1 MTLLIVSFIA
11 GILTILAPCIL
22 PVLPIVLGR
31 SVEGNNKYKPLIISG
46 SLAVS
51 VVIFTLL
58 LKASTALIDIP
69 FSTWSYISGGI
80 IIFFGLITLFPGPWE
95 KLSSL
100 FKFSIKSNQ
109 VLGKSAQKKGIVGD
123 ILVGA
128 SLGPVFSS
136 CSPTYFLII
145 ATVLPQ
151 NYFVGTMYIIAYAL
165 GLSLMLLLIGY
176 VGQRFA
182 SKLTSLADPKGL
194 FKRILGILFL
204 IVGLAII
211 TGYDKKV
218 EAKLLD
224 SGFLDVTKIEQR
236 LLAEP
241 MDDMKDEGVEVNMEK
256 QARMNKEQF
265 YPQYTDIVN
274 PSGFVNTDGITI
286 EELIGK
292 KVVLVDFWTYSCI
305 NCQRTMPYIT
315 SWYDKYRDEGLE
327 IISIHTPEFAF
338 EKKIENVI
346 DAAERFG
353 IEYPIV
359 LDNDYSTWAAYKNRY
374 WPRKYLIDI
383 DGFVVYDH
391 IGEGA
396 YEQTENKIQE
406 LLEERSERL
415 GERKEFTLDLSTNLG
430 EKSQAKSP
438 EIYFGSARNSKLG
451 NGASGRAGEQI
462 LSMRDDDDVLNTLY
476 LHGSWNIEP
485 EYAQTV
491 GEGNKVRFRY
501 NADKVFMVAESDE
514 PAKVRVMR
522 DGVDVGTY
530 GGNDILNSQLEI
542 GESKLYHLIDEPDA
556 GEHTLEFIVD
566 DPGVRIYTFTFG

>member
-1 MTLLIVSFIA
+1 M
-11 GILTILAPCIL
+11 TILAPCIL

-51 VVIFTLL
+51 VVVFTLL

-69 FSTWSYISGGI
+69 FSTWSYVSGGI
-80 IIFFGLITLFPGPWE
+80 IIFFGLITLFPSPWE
-95 KLSSL
+95 KLSSF
-100 FKFSIKSNQ
+100 FKFSIKSNK
-109 VLGKSAQKKGIVGD
+109 VLGKNSQKKGVVGD

-151 NYFVGTMYIIAYAL
+151 NYFVGTIYIIAYAL

-176 VGQRFA
+176 IGQKFA
-182 SKLTSLADPKGL
+182 SKLTSLANPKGL

-204 IVGLAII
+204 IVGIAII

-224 SGFLDVTKIEQR
+224 TGFIDVTKIEQK

-241 MDDMKDEGVEVNMEK
+241 MDEMEDKGMEVDIEK

-265 YPQYTDIVN
+265 YPKYTDIDS
-274 PSGFVNTDGITI
+274 PSDFVNTDGITI

-292 KVVLVDFWTYSCI
+292 KVILVDFWTYSCI
-305 NCQRTMPYIT
+305 NCQRTLPYLT
-315 SWYDKYRDEGLE
+315 SWYDKYRDMGLE
-327 IISIHTPEFAF
+327 IVSIHTPEFAF
-338 EKKIENVI
+338 EKKKENVI

-359 LDNDYSTWAAYKNRY
+359 LDNEYTTWAAYKNRY
-374 WPRKYLIDI
+374 WPRKYIIDI

-396 YEQTENKIQE
+396 YEETELKIQE
-406 LLEERSERL
+406 LLNERSRRL
-415 GERKEFTLDLSTNLG
+415 DEQAEVDLDFSRNLG
-430 EKSQAKSP
+430 DKSQAKSP
-438 EIYFGSARNSKLG
+438 EIYFGSARNSRLG
-451 NGASGRAGEQI
+451 NGISGSSGEQE
-462 LSMRDDDDVLNTLY
+462 LSFLDDDDSLNVLY
-476 LHGSWNIEP
+476 LQGLWNMDP
-485 EYAQTV
+485 EHVETLGQENRV
-491 GEGNKVRFRY
+491 KFRY
-501 NADKVFMVAESDE
+501 NADKVFMVADADESVS
-514 PAKVRVMR
+514 VRVLR

-530 GGNDILNSQLEI
+530 GGSDVVDSSFEI
-542 GESKLYHLIDEPDA
+542 KESRLYHLIDESKA
-556 GEHTLEFIVD
+556 GEHTLEFIID
-566 DPGVRIYTFTFG
+566 GPGVRLYAFTFG

>member
-396 YEQTENKIQE
+396 YEQTENKMQE
-406 LLEERSERL
+406 LLEERSERI
-415 GERKEFTLDLSTNLG
+415 GESKEFTLDLSTNLG